1 LERQLEIIGEA
12 TNKLKRVEDDIQISG
27 AKNIIALRNLI
38 VHSYDAVDPE
48 ILWGIIQKD
57 IPKLK
62 SEIQALKNR

>member
-1 LERQLEIIGEA
+1 LEIIGEA
-12 TNKLKRVEDDIQISG
+12 TNKLKNIEGEIQISG
-27 AKNIIALRNLI
+27 AKHIIALRNLI

-62 SEIQALKNR
+62 LEIEALKLRREI

>member
-1 LERQLEIIGEA
+1 MEIIGEA
-12 TNKLKRVEDDIQISG
+12 TNKLKNIEGEIQISG
-27 AKNIIALRNLI
+27 AKHIIALRNLI

-62 SEIQALKNR
+62 LEIEALKLRREI